1 MTDQQSNNFN
11 RKNVIENYFQIG
23 NAAGKTMAPQEPARL
38 RLQDNQSKPS
48 LKARSSQNQGV
59 KKSRDR
65 SREKSIESR
74 PISHGH
80 LGGAATAT
88 HAPSYQLNA

>member
-1 MTDQQSNNFN
+1 
-11 RKNVIENYFQIG
+11 
-23 NAAGKTMAPQEPARL
+23 MAPQEPARL

-80 LGGAATAT
+80 LGGAATVT
-88 HAPSYQLNA
+88 HAASYQLNA